1 MRDDKFIAQKE
12 HWVSG
17 LSKHWSYVGPLNEDP
32 LENLWLLMNGR
43 NMWMGRLDLESCL
56 YEKEAHWWQNT
67 DVYPVSWQKCD
78 YVDCVDSCQSLGH
91 SVFEHGSE
99 VGMFYSWRGV
109 GRGLDGSDCLFHSD
123 KNDSVYRDH
132 DLDWLPFWLRKEAR
146 MASSAGSYLSQSARV
161 SDCCEV
167 PLAGRNQ
174 KYRFLPSVGVLRTG
188 VTNCL

>member
-12 HWVSG
+12 HWVSE

-56 YEKEAHWWQNT
+56 YEKKVHWWQNT

-78 YVDCVDSCQSLGH
+78 YVDCIDSCQSLGH

-99 VGMFYSWRGV
+99 VGIFFPGGVQGGRGV
-109 GRGLDGSDCLFHSD
+109 DGGDCLFHSD
-123 KNDSVYRDH
+123 KKDTVSTEITISTGS
-132 DLDWLPFWLRKEAR
+132 PFGWGRKPEWPVLLAVIW
-146 MASSAGSYLSQSARV
+146 ASLHGSLVAVRFHMQKEPEILV
-161 SDCCEV
+161 S
-167 PLAGRNQ
+167 
-174 KYRFLPSVGVLRTG
+174 
-188 VTNCL
+188 TNCWSPKDWCD